1 MERFEKDLAGT
12 GPCLRVWQIQE
23 GLLKFQALHTGR
35 AKDDNTQ
42 PTAQLDNPPIT
53 QISPIYS
60 GRRKAEGRKRKAEN
74 RKPSSASLLLF
85 CLTAFCLPTPGL
97 LPPAP
102 PAFCHPPSVFLSS

>member
-60 GRRKAEGRKRKAEN
+60 GRRKAEGRGQRAEGRRQKAEGGRQKAEGGSRKAEGRRQRAEN
-74 RKPSSASLLLF
+74 RKPSSA
-85 CLTAFCLPTPGL
+85 
-97 LPPAP
+97 
-102 PAFCHPPSVFLSS
+102 